1 MQILDPIVLEG
12 DYVRLEPLTLDYID
26 ALFKVGMDERIWRF
40 TPRRMESRADME
52 AYVKEALGEQ
62 ARGKSLP
69 FATVVAAT
77 GTVVGCTRFGNV
89 DLFNRRAEIGWTWVA
104 RPWQR
109 TTVNTEAKLLM
120 LRHAFDDLDLRRVE
134 FKTDARNS
142 QSQWALGQIGA
153 HKEGVLRRHMTL
165 PDGSARDTVYF
176 SIISEEWTHVETRL
190 ENRLR
195 DKMDESEEDE

>member
-1 MQILDPIVLEG
+1 METLDPVVLEG
-12 DYVRLEPLTLDYID
+12 DYVRLEPLTLDYVD
-26 ALFKVGMDERIWRF
+26 ALADIGLDERLWSL
-40 TPRRMESRADME
+40 TPRRIASRADIE

-62 ARGKSLP
+62 ARGRVLP

-77 GTVVGCTRFGNV
+77 GTVVGSTRFAAI
-89 DLFNRRAEIGWTWVA
+89 DLPNRRAEIGWTWIA

-153 HKEGVLRRHMTL
+153 VKEGTLRQHMVL
-165 PDGSARDTVYF
+165 PDGSSRDTVYF
-176 SIISEEWTHVETRL
+176 SIVADEWPDVERRL
-190 ENRLR
+190 EQRLR
-195 DKMDESEEDE
+195 DKMREPEE